1 MFSQPCK
8 ERIDWLDLISK
19 IGAASAHPPST
30 HTHTAPFLNKII
42 QIENTGQFDGYS
54 LLFLLQYS
62 INIIKPKMKI

>member
-1 MFSQPCK
+1 MFSLPCK

-19 IGAASAHPPST
+19 ISAASAHPPSPPSP
-30 HTHTAPFLNKII
+30 APFLNKII

-62 INIIKPKMKI
+62 VNIIKPKMKI